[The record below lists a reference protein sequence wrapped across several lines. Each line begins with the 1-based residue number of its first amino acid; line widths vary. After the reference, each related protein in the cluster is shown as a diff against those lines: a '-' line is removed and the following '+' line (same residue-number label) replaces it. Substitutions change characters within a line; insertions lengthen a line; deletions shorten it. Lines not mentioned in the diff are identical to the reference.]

1 MRPQNRQKKQR
12 RMEPVLEWGD
22 RKGPGQSARD
32 LTGRVMDIE
41 IGIEVFV
48 MIDRH
53 AIFWRIVH
61 VSK

>member
-1 MRPQNRQKKQR
+1 
-12 RMEPVLEWGD
+12 MEPVLEWGD